1 MRDVLPTKYRT
12 KSIWLEGEY
21 FVTQLTCSLLV
32 KHDNG
37 THQSFLGKTPCNLP
51 VAFWTTKIKLYEFI
65 DGFSY
70 SIPNGNQTRQWKT
83 LPFSSM
89 IFHSY

>member
-51 VAFWTTKIKLYEFI
+51 VAF
-65 DGFSY
+65 
-70 SIPNGNQTRQWKT
+70 
-83 LPFSSM
+83 
-89 IFHSY
+89 